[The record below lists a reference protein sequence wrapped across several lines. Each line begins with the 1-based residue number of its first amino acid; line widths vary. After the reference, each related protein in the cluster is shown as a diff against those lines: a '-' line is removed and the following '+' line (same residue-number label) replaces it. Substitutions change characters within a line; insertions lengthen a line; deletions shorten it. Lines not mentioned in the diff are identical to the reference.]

1 MAATKQVQVYNFE
14 TVQSRLLK
22 DHLNKRS
29 LEGEKVFAVYP
40 SGLVSGSYDI
50 LTFHNKQ
57 VPVKAE
63 APAAAVATDV
73 PKA

>member
-1 MAATKQVQVYNFE
+1 MAATKQVQIFNFE

-57 VPVKAE
+57 VPVKE
-63 APAAAVATDV
+63 AAPTAAVVDA

>member
-22 DHLNKRS
+22 DHLNKRA
-29 LEGEKVFAVYP
+29 LEGEKLFAVYP

-50 LTFHNKQ
+50 ITFHNKQ
-57 VPVKAE
+57 VPVKE
-63 APAAAVATDV
+63 APVADA

>member
-29 LEGEKVFAVYP
+29 SEGEKLFAVYP

-50 LTFHNKQ
+50 LTFHTKQ
-57 VPVKAE
+57 VPVKE
-63 APAAAVATDV
+63 EAAAVATDA